1 MKELFFQVENI
12 DHQAG
17 DDDANYARSGADEE
31 EF

>member
-1 MKELFFQVENI
+1 MKELFFQIENI

-17 DDDANYARSGADEE
+17 DDDAYHAGSGADEE